1 MMKRRP
7 LLAGLLAAP
16 AIARPGFAQAPAQSQ
31 ARSQAPAWSPTR
43 PIRMVVPYPPGGTTD
58 ALARPLAA
66 RLTEVFGQPVSVDNR
81 GGASG
86 VIGADIVARAPPDG
100 LTLLMTTQQTQ
111 TANGLLIR
119 NLPHDVERSFTGITL
134 VADSPIV
141 LVVPGSSPARDM
153 AGLIALARTRPLAY
167 ASPSAGAAAHLLGES
182 LNQLTGM
189 NATHVPYRGA
199 APAITDVVAGVVDFA
214 FASLGSIT
222 ALARE
227 GRVRMIAV
235 GGDARLP
242 DLPDVPSTVELGLP
256 GLDAGSWWGLFGPAG
271 LPRPVAE
278 RLNAE
283 TIAAFADPAI
293 RGPLEATGFR
303 IRTMQLDEFRA
314 FHRSEV
320 QRWFSLVQ
328 RTGVR
333 IDN

>member
-1 MMKRRP
+1 
-7 LLAGLLAAP
+7 
-16 AIARPGFAQAPAQSQ
+16 
-31 ARSQAPAWSPTR
+31 
-43 PIRMVVPYPPGGTTD
+43 MVVPYPPGGTTD

-86 VIGADIVARAPPDG
+86 VIGADIVARAAPDG

-119 NLPHDVERSFTGITL
+119 NLPHDVERSFTGITI
-134 VADSPIV
+134 VADSPVV
-141 LVVPGSSPARDM
+141 LVVPGNSPARDM
-153 AGLIALARTRPLAY
+153 AGLIALARTRPVAY

-182 LNQLTGM
+182 LNRLTGM

-199 APAITDVVAGVVDFA
+199 APAITDVVAGVVDFM
-214 FASLGSIT
+214 FASLGSVT
-222 ALARE
+222 ALARD
-227 GRVRMIAV
+227 GRLRMIAI

-242 DLPDVPSTVELGLP
+242 ELPDVPSTIELGLP
-256 GLDAGSWWGLFGPAG
+256 GLDAGSWWGLFGPAA

-303 IRTMQLDEFRA
+303 IRTMPLDAFQA
-314 FHRSEV
+314 FHRTEV
-320 QRWFSLVQ
+320 QRWFALVE